1 MSIPRDIPGRIIN
14 SDKPGHRVKVTD
26 DAEDTGGFLIL
37 EWWDEPS
44 DSRQSATFDSWVA
57 DESALQAFFSE
68 TGWQVDW
75 QGALG
80 HVRGDAGT
88 VAVSSEKFY
97 SRSWEP
103 ISVNELE
110 ALVANQLN
118 ECSQA
123 QRTCFGTYRVM
134 PYAVPFQRRYGLE
147 HVLVVAHLPNGL
159 LYFEDVEEG
168 FELGELDTN
177 GVLHDNGCNQLSLP
191 EALARLG
198 LGDSD

>member
-37 EWWDEPS
+37 EWWDKPS
-44 DSRQSATFDSWVA
+44 DSRQSATFDSWVT

-75 QGALG
+75 QRALG

-88 VAVSSEKFY
+88 VAVSSEEFDP
-97 SRSWEP
+97 SSWEP

-110 ALVANQLN
+110 ALVTSQLN

-123 QRTCFGTYRVM
+123 QRTYFDTYRVV

-168 FELGELDTN
+168 FELGNLDAN
-177 GVLHDNGCNQLSLP
+177 GRLYDCGCNQLSLSQT
-191 EALARLG
+191 LVRLG
-198 LGDSD
+198 IR

>member
-44 DSRQSATFDSWVA
+44 DSRQSATFDSWVT

-88 VAVSSEKFY
+88 VAVSSEEFDP
-97 SRSWEP
+97 SSWEP

-110 ALVANQLN
+110 ELVTSQLN

-123 QRTCFGTYRVM
+123 QRTYFDTYRVV

-147 HVLVVAHLPNGL
+147 HVLVVAHLPNGVL
-159 LYFEDVEEG
+159 FFEDVEEG
-168 FELGELDTN
+168 FELGNLDAN
-177 GVLHDNGCNQLSLP
+177 GRLHDRGCNQLSLSQT
-191 EALARLG
+191 LARLG
-198 LGDSD
+198 IR

>member
-44 DSRQSATFDSWVA
+44 DSRQSATFDSWVT

-88 VAVSSEKFY
+88 VAVSSEEFDP
-97 SRSWEP
+97 SSWEP

-110 ALVANQLN
+110 ELVTSQLN

-123 QRTCFGTYRVM
+123 QRTYFDTYRVV

-147 HVLVVAHLPNGL
+147 HVLVVAHLPNGVL
-159 LYFEDVEEG
+159 FFEDVEEG
-168 FELGELDTN
+168 FELGNLDAN
-177 GVLHDNGCNQLSLP
+177 GRLYDCGCNQLSLSQT
-191 EALARLG
+191 LARLG
-198 LGDSD
+198 IR